1 MYLNS
6 IDRAKPQKLYYQL
19 LEILKEHIQNGEW
32 KVGSQILTED
42 QLSGQYNVSK
52 ATVRLAVEEL
62 VSLGYLKKIQGKGT
76 FVRRRKP
83 DDNIAMLINFG
94 GNDICNYSS
103 CISRVIEN
111 KTLLPDEN
119 VIDYLDLSD
128 EDHCFLHSRL
138 IIVDGAPLLLQK
150 IFISYSRLTGLDNDK
165 DTAEA
170 SPYALIERKCGTKIQ
185 RIKGLVDLSHL
196 NGEDAAHLDMIQG
209 LPVLR
214 VRHIYYVHGDMPA
227 GYSESFYQTDKYPW
241 TLEFERLKM

>member
-19 LEILKEHIQNGEW
+19 LEILKEHIQKGEW
-32 KVGSQILTED
+32 KVGSQIPTED

-83 DDNIAMLINFG
+83 DDSIAMLINFSG
-94 GNDICNYSS
+94 SDICNYSP

-111 KTLLPDEN
+111 KTFRPDEN
-119 VIDYLDLSD
+119 VINCLNLSD
-128 EDHCFLHSRL
+128 GDHSFFLSRL

-150 IFISYSRLTGLDNDK
+150 LFISYSRINGMNNDK
-165 DTAEA
+165 ETAEA
-170 SPYALIERKCGTKIQ
+170 SPYAFIEKKCGIKIQ
-185 RIKGLVDLSHL
+185 RIKGLVDLSHV
-196 NGEDAAHLDMIQG
+196 NEEDALHLELTSN

-214 VRHIYYVHGDMPA
+214 VRHIYYAHGDMPA
-227 GYSESFYQTDKYPW
+227 GYSESFYRTEKYPW
-241 TLEFERLKM
+241 AMEFERLKM